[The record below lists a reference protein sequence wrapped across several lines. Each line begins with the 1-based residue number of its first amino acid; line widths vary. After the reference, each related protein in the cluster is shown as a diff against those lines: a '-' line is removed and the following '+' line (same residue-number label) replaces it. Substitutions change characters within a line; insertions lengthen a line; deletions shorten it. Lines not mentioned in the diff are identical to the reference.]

1 MLTPQ
6 DTTRYDSQASTKMS
20 NNVRDSKLTLFP
32 GREKEEGKKTVHLP
46 RYSNVIQP
54 IPPISNQN
62 ISSSTPA
69 VGTSARLLTDSY
81 RATKKL
87 TRSSSLRKEREGR
100 RECNFSRYIRDGSG
114 NEARERRK
122 KGNSSRIF
130 AGIREEVFRAWF
142 IRHSIRDDS
151 ATHRFNR
158 RCEEK
163 VSGETGRRS

>member
-20 NNVRDSKLTLFP
+20 NNVRDSELTLFP

-87 TRSSSLRKEREGR
+87 TRSSSLREEREGR

-130 AGIREEVFRAWF
+130 AGIREEVYFVLGLSATRYE
-142 IRHSIRDDS
+142 IPRHSVLIGG
-151 ATHRFNR
+151 AR
-158 RCEEK
+158 R
-163 VSGETGRRS
+163 R